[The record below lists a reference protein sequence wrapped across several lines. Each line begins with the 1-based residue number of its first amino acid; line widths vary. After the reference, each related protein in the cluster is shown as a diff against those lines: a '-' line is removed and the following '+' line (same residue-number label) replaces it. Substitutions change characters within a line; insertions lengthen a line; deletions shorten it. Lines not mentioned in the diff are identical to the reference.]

1 MMKKKEV
8 KFAKPINMP
17 MSFLKF
23 NNILK
28 KNHFFRIYIIK
39 IKIDDHIIKFNYKK
53 KRKKVPH

>member
-23 NNILK
+23 NNIFK
-28 KNHFFRIYIIK
+28 KTIFLESTL
-39 IKIDDHIIKFNYKK
+39 
-53 KRKKVPH
+53 